1 MQCMMQNET
10 KIPKG
15 VKKMR
20 DLRPGDVVHCQG
32 IVCTIKEIAWQ
43 EPWEWR
49 EAYYLEFRDT
59 DGVYRSWKQNYDGG
73 YAELMEEES

>member
-1 MQCMMQNET
+1 MTVSVET
-10 KIPKG
+10 KILKG

-32 IVCTIKEIAWQ
+32 IVCTIKEIVWQ

-59 DGVYRSWKQNYDGG
+59 NGVYRSWKQNYDGG
-73 YAELMEEES
+73 FADLMEIEAE

>member
-1 MQCMMQNET
+1 MTVSVET
-10 KIPKG
+10 KILKG

-32 IVCTIKEIAWQ
+32 IVCTIKEIVWQ

-49 EAYYLEFRDT
+49 EAYYLEFRVT
-59 DGVYRSWKQNYDGG
+59 NGVYRSWKQNYDGG
-73 YAELMEEES
+73 FADLMEIEAE